1 MNLIDAN
8 VFIRYLIGDDATKQ
22 QQSKAI
28 IERIRAGQE
37 EVFTTDIIVH
47 EVCYVLSASTHYN
60 LSHQDIRDRLYPI
73 LAIPGLH
80 VVTKSICLEELN
92 IFAAGEKID
101 FSAALSVAYVRNGV
115 VDGIY
120 SFDRKLDNLPGSNRL
135 VL

>member
-1 MNLIDAN
+1 MNLIDTN

-22 QQSKAI
+22 QKSKKL

-37 EVFTTDIIVH
+37 EAFTTDVIVH

-73 LAIPGLH
+73 LAMPEMH
-80 VVTKSICLEELN
+80 MANKSICLEALN

-101 FSAALSVAYVRNGV
+101 LSDAISVAYVRNGL

-120 SFDRKLDNLPGSNRL
+120 SFDRKLDNLPGSNRVDL
-135 VL
+135 

>member
-22 QQSKAI
+22 QKSKDL
-28 IERIRAGQE
+28 IERIRTGQE
-37 EVFTTDIIVH
+37 EAFTTDVIVH
-47 EVCYVLSASTHYN
+47 EVCYVLPASTHYN

-73 LAIPGLH
+73 LAMPEMH
-80 VVTKSICLEELN
+80 MANKSICLEALN

-101 FSAALSVAYVRNGV
+101 LSDAISVAYVRNGL

-120 SFDRKLDNLPGSNRL
+120 SCDRTLDNLPGSNRVDL
-135 VL
+135 

>member
-1 MNLIDAN
+1 MNLIDTN

-22 QQSKAI
+22 QKSKKL

-37 EVFTTDIIVH
+37 EAFTTDVIVH

-73 LAIPGLH
+73 LAMPELH
-80 VVTKSICLEELN
+80 MANKSLCLEALN

-101 FSAALSVAYVRNGV
+101 LSDAISVAYVRNGL

-120 SFDRKLDNLPGSNRL
+120 SFDRKLDNLPGSNRVDL
-135 VL
+135 